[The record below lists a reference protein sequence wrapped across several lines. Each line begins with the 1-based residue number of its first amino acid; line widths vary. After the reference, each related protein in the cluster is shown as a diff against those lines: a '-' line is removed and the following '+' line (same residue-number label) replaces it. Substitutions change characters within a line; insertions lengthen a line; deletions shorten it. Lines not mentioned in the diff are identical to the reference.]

1 MYMLTLVYSEIWIM
15 NNTLRSLETCIQ
27 HYQITTITC
36 SSMYHIKANNWQ
48 QELFWHNEVDTIK
61 WLKTQKKKRTKLQW
75 RKCQQESWKYM

>member
-1 MYMLTLVYSEIWIM
+1 MLTLVYSEIWIM

-61 WLKTQKKKRTKLQW
+61 WLKTQKKK
-75 RKCQQESWKYM
+75 

>member
-1 MYMLTLVYSEIWIM
+1 MLDKSFDIRLSYESMIHVNTSLFWNWIM
-15 NNTLRSLETCIQ
+15 NNTLRSLEICIQ

-61 WLKTQKKKRTKLQW
+61 WLKTQKKK
-75 RKCQQESWKYM
+75 